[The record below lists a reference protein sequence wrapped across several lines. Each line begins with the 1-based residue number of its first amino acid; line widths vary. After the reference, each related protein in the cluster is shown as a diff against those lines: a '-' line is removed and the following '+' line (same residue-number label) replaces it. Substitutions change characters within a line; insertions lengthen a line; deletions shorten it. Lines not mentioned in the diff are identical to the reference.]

1 MTRVDVIPQAPEQL
15 LPTFSGGN
23 QQKVILARLLSLSP
37 RLLVLAEPTA
47 GVDVGARE
55 ALYDV
60 LRLEVIERKLT
71 VIVASSDIQDLVA
84 LCQRIVV
91 LNEGRVSCELAE
103 SEISESSI
111 LHAMEGLA
119 PSEP

>member
-1 MTRVDVIPQAPEQL
+1 M
-15 LPTFSGGN
+15 
-23 QQKVILARLLSLSP
+23 ILARLLSLSP

-47 GVDVGARE
+47 GVDIGARE

-60 LRLEVIERKLT
+60 LRLEVIERQLT

-91 LNEGRVSCELAE
+91 LNEGHVTCELAD

-119 PSEP
+119 PSELD